1 MVIKLSTKSATERSN
16 ELIVSWRKFAPEL
29 TLAGRTLAQFEAEK
43 LIPEAVQAQIVEA
56 KTTYKGLINERDLA
70 NQQLKETVVSLTNA
84 IRGSAEH
91 GLNSNFY
98 RSLGFITANDRK
110 RPSRKTTAAVVAT
123 PPAANIA

>member
-1 MVIKLSTKSATERSN
+1 MVTKLTPKSATERSN

-43 LIPEAVQAQIVEA
+43 MVPAAVQAQIDEA
-56 KTTYKGLINERDLA
+56 KATTKGLISERDQA
-70 NQQLKETVVSLTNA
+70 NAQLKETVVTLTNA
-84 IRGSAEH
+84 VRGSAEL

-110 RPSRKTTAAVVAT
+110 RPVRKAT
-123 PPAANIA
+123 PPTASNVA